1 MTAIS
6 EYPLAALKF
15 FFYYF
20 DVLCLITGIIL
31 LSVNV
36 INMDAEKNKTP
47 NSDMYKNLNISALV
61 FFGVFIINHFLTPF
75 LNKK

>member
-1 MTAIS
+1 MTAVS

-15 FFYYF
+15 IFHYF

-47 NSDMYKNLNISALV
+47 NSDLYKNLNISALA

>member
-1 MTAIS
+1 MTAVS

-15 FFYYF
+15 IFSNFHI
-20 DVLCLITGIIL
+20 LCLITGVIL

-36 INMDAEKNKTP
+36 INMDADKNKTP
-47 NSDMYKNLNISALV
+47 NSDLYKNLNISALV
-61 FFGVFIINHFLTPF
+61 FLGVFIINHFLTPY